1 MGDVYVSDIGNAR
14 VQKFDSAGT
23 FLTQWG
29 SSGTG
34 PGQFTEPAG
43 LAVDAAGKVYVA
55 DAGQQ
60 VPIPPGGVS
69 GGGRVMKFTSDG
81 TYLQQIGVP
90 ASDVVSAGPG
100 EFGRLNF
107 GVAVVGGA

>member
-1 MGDVYVSDIGNAR
+1 MSDIGNAR

-90 ASDVVSAGPG
+90 ASDVVSACLLYTSPSP
-100 EFGRLNF
+100 RD
-107 GVAVVGGA
+107 